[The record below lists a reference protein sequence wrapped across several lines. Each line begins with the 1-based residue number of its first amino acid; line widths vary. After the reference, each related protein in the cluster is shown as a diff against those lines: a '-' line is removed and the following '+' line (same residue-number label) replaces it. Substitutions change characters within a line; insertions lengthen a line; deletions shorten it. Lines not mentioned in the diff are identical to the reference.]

1 MKDNEDETAKNN
13 KTRKEG
19 TNHMKEDQQ
28 QDKRRSK
35 RLKKEVTLTTKEKN
49 NIMTKK
55 RNIEGN
61 NYPTSNYISVL
72 STEDLINRI
81 GSMIIIT
88 NDDVFEK
95 IELLKDLQFARHI
108 LDNGKKEGITT
119 PHTLQECE
127 LIQLN
132 NLSLLK
138 NESKRNHLCQ
148 MILS

>member
-1 MKDNEDETAKNN
+1 MKDNKVETTKDN
-13 KTRKEG
+13 KARKEG
-19 TNHMKEDQQ
+19 TSHMKEDHQQ
-28 QDKRRSK
+28 EKRRSK

-72 STEDLINRI
+72 SIEDLINRI

-95 IELLKDLQFARHI
+95 IELLKDLQFA
-108 LDNGKKEGITT
+108 
-119 PHTLQECE
+119 
-127 LIQLN
+127 
-132 NLSLLK
+132 
-138 NESKRNHLCQ
+138 
-148 MILS
+148 